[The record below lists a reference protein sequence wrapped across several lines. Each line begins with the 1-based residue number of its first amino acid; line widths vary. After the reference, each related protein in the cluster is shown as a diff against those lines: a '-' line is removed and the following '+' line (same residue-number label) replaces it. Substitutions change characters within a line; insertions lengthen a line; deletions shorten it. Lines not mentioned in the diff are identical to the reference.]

1 MWPSI
6 IDIDKIDY
14 NALKGYTYNTLVVND
29 LSKDVNESMKQASE
43 VLRRVDEVMDVN
55 RIVLDYYRL
64 STTPPTMSVYM
75 YEKDPHRVLK
85 EHPIMR
91 N

>member
-55 RIVLDYYRL
+55 YFNLDYYRL

-85 EHPIMR
+85 EHPITR
-91 N
+91 H